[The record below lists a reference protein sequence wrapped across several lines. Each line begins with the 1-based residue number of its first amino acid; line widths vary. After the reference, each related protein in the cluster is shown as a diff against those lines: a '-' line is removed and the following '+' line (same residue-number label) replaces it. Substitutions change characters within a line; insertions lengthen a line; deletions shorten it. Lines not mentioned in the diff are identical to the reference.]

1 MNLRAITGKVS
12 PGTIRAAGVLG
23 AVLIGYAGY
32 TVMYARPMA
41 DAQERLASVTDAV
54 DSLEDRLRDRRV
66 VQRDLREFAQSTL
79 GQKRDEVDHRFSAG
93 LRTLAERSGLTR
105 VVVTRREPVKMANPI
120 TRMSQLQ
127 PSSIKRP
134 LRNAPDFYVLGG
146 TLTGTGS
153 LENVLRAMAEIDA
166 QPWCRVD
173 GFSLRPT
180 SKKGDSF
187 TLELDIVSPW
197 APDMLKAELP
207 EPTLVKASP
216 EADFSLRAIVARNA
230 FREEGKAVAAANPPE
245 VVTPPAA
252 NPNPAPQEPP
262 PVLPPPPPP
271 YAEWKLT
278 GVVLGRATGLQ
289 AMFSNTRTNQ
299 NVTILKGAKV
309 EDATLVDGS
318 GETAVFEIGGKL
330 FRVRIHQTLADRTPQ
345 G

>member
-1 MNLRAITGKVS
+1 MNLRAMKSKVS
-12 PGTIRAAGVLG
+12 PGTIRLGALLGVL
-23 AVLIGYAGY
+23 LLGYGGY

-41 DAQERLASVTDAV
+41 DAQDRLASVTDAV
-54 DSLEDRLRDRRV
+54 EALEDRLRDRRA

-93 LRTLAERSGLTR
+93 LRTLAERSGLSR

-120 TRMSQLQ
+120 TRMGQLQ
-127 PSSIKRP
+127 PASIKRP

-146 TLTGTGS
+146 TLTGTGT
-153 LENVLRAMAEIDA
+153 LESVLRAMAEIDA

-173 GFSLRPT
+173 GFALRPA
-180 SKKGDSF
+180 SKKDD
-187 TLELDIVSPW
+187 TMTVELDIVAPW
-197 APDMLKAELP
+197 APDLLKSELSD
-207 EPTLVKASP
+207 PTLVKAPP
-216 EADFSLRAIVARNA
+216 EAEFSLRAIVARNA
-230 FREEGKAVAAANPPE
+230 FREESKAVAAATPQ
-245 VVTPPAA
+245 VVTPAPA
-252 NPNPAPQEPP
+252 NPAPPAAEPP

-278 GVVLGRATGLQ
+278 GVVQGRSTGLQ

-299 NVTILKGAKV
+299 NVTVLKGAKV

-318 GETAVFEIGGKL
+318 GETAVFEIGGQL
-330 FRVRIHQTLADRTPQ
+330 FRVRIHQTLADRTPL